1 MENQDRAMRYAR
13 QIARMIQ
20 VDTVRRPGADK
31 ENFDRLH
38 AVMAE
43 LFPRVFEGCRRW
55 EFESSLLFCWPGKT
69 RRALA
74 VSYTHLTLPT
84 IRLV

>member
-43 LFPRVFEGCRRW
+43 LFPRC
-55 EFESSLLFCWPGKT
+55 LL
-69 RRALA
+69 
-74 VSYTHLTLPT
+74 YTSPSP
-84 IRLV
+84 RD

>member
-43 LFPRVFEGCRRW
+43 LFPL
-55 EFESSLLFCWPGKT
+55 SLIHISEPT
-69 RRALA
+69 RR
-74 VSYTHLTLPT
+74 S
-84 IRLV
+84 